1 MPTFITLPRSELYE
15 RVWSKPVREVA
26 AEFGISD
33 VALAKRCR
41 ALRIPLPPRGY
52 WARVAAGQRPR
63 RPPLPPFTERKRS
76 ALPTYVTTRDAQG
89 QPADEPAL
97 QFETDRQSHKVTAA
111 GADEPEVTVAP
122 TADLTT
128 ATAIVKRTARHL
140 KHPRRADLT
149 FAHGEGSGPILHL
162 HVSPEL
168 LDRAL
173 LFADTFLRACAEQG
187 WNPIPPK
194 KPEPPDPRH
203 YFGQPPEPKP
213 HVGPHYAELDVNGH
227 RIEFHIEEPFDL
239 RELPPT
245 PADLN
250 RQKRDS
256 WFRPE
261 KHHETIWSG
270 RLRLKR
276 PGYRYPYGI
285 DGKSWYDTRGRTVE
299 ALIPRILA
307 DFQAVAARMQEKD
320 DELERDKRERE
331 RQAKLAAELSARRT
345 ANAELIHTLEAQ
357 AGAWARAQ
365 LLRRYLR
372 AARRS
377 LGDQTITADR
387 QGQPIDFLAWAEHYV
402 NQLDPLHPEP
412 RDPDLAHERTFQY
425 GADEKRFTEEL
436 QRLLGHTWEGSA
448 KLC

>member
-1 MPTFITLPRSELYE
+1 VAGE
-15 RVWSKPVREVA
+15 RRCVDDGAHEVREVA
-26 AEFGISD
+26 H
-33 VALAKRCR
+33 VAH
-41 ALRIPLPPRGY
+41 
-52 WARVAAGQRPR
+52 
-63 RPPLPPFTERKRS
+63 
-76 ALPTYVTTRDAQG
+76 RD
-89 QPADEPAL
+89 
-97 QFETDRQSHKVTAA
+97 
-111 GADEPEVTVAP
+111 
-122 TADLTT
+122 
-128 ATAIVKRTARHL
+128 
-140 KHPRRADLT
+140 RADLA
-149 FAHGEGSGPILHL
+149 FERGEGSGPILHL

-173 LFADTFLRACAEQG
+173 LFADTFLRAGAEQG
-187 WNPIPPK
+187 WTPVAPPP
-194 KPEPPDPRH
+194 PEPPDPRH
-203 YFGQPPEPKP
+203 YYGRPPEPKP

-261 KHHETIWSG
+261 KRHEKIWSG

-276 PGYRYPYGI
+276 PGYRYPYGM

-299 ALIPRILA
+299 SLIPRILA
-307 DFQAVAARMQEKD
+307 DFQAVAARMQEKN
-320 DELERDKRERE
+320 DELEREERERE

-345 ANAELIHTLEAQ
+345 ANAALIHTLEAQ
-357 AGAWARAQ
+357 AGAWARAE

-377 LGDQTITADR
+377 LGDRAITTEL
-387 QGQPIDFLAWAEHYV
+387 QGHSIDFLAWAEHYV

-412 RDPDLAHERTFQY
+412 RDPDFAHERSFQY
-425 GADEKRFTEEL
+425 GADEKRALEEL
-436 QRLLGHTWEGSA
+436 QRLVGHTWEHA
-448 KLC
+448 LKLADAGPAASESN